1 MLTADERVEVLLELG
16 ELGYDIED
24 ARKMA
29 LRRASAARR
38 EEARRLRARG
48 CHGDHRSA

>member
-24 ARKMA
+24 AKRW
-29 LRRASAARR
+29 LFGASAARR
-38 EEARRLRARG
+38 EEARRLRAR
-48 CHGDHRSA
+48 CDGDHRSA